1 MKIKTLLNAQ
11 EFEKNYEQSTKPS
24 MTIPDQALTVKEIL
38 NRFARGIPLE
48 QHTPIYEDVE
58 SPDDFLPDPRTLD
71 LAERQ
76 QYAEMVQ
83 EELNYIRSQAQHAE
97 IVGLTKTETEG

>member
-1 MKIKTLLNAQ
+1 MKIKNLLNAQ
-11 EFEKNYEQSTKPS
+11 DFEKNYEHSTKPS

-38 NRFARGIPLE
+38 TRFARGIPVD
-48 QHTPIYEDVE
+48 QHTTIYEDVE
-58 SPDDFLPDPRTLD
+58 SPDDFLPDPRTMD

-83 EELNYIRSQAQHAE
+83 EELNHIRSQAQQSE
-97 IVGLTKTETEG
+97 TVGSTKTETEG

>member
-1 MKIKTLLNAQ
+1 MKIKNLLNAQ
-11 EFEKNYEQSTKPS
+11 DFEKSYEQSTKPS

-38 NRFARGIPLE
+38 QRFARGIPLE
-48 QHTPIYEDVE
+48 QHNAIYEDVE
-58 SPDDFLPDPRTLD
+58 SPDDFLPDPRTMD

-76 QYAEMVQ
+76 QYAEMVK
-83 EELNYIRSQAQHAE
+83 EELNHIRSQALHSE